1 MISSIELSAE
11 YLGPLPYQK
20 LLALASRDNTSLM
33 VVARRLLLQALDNLE
48 QYVSADVAARAEAY
62 ARLPPPRVD
71 EVVSLLRCGPRTLQD
86 LQSTFSKPRKLSK
99 ALGASLA
106 MGLVE
111 EHRKDGVLV
120 YNIPEVTGSLA
131 DSKWAD
137 KVMALFSKQP
147 ELTVMDVVVQ
157 LSCSLATAQRALKR
171 LVAQGLLQVERR
183 ARKDH
188 YKKPGPPRMVIT
200 LTQLQL
206 RIKESLER
214 TPRQTL
220 ANLSQRTSE
229 PLPRVREAV
238 RRLVRQG
245 VLHGTPRRCGAMGKP
260 ALEYIVVTGSTKLPE
275 DTFPCSRCMARVAKS
290 MLKDVV
296 QRGVRHLVCEDCE
309 RVVRED
315 EQQTEL
321 DRVKADLGL

>member
-1 MISSIELSAE
+1 MSNTIELSAE
-11 YLGPLPYQK
+11 YLGPLPHQK

-48 QYVSADVAARAEAY
+48 QYVPADVAARAEAY

-111 EHRKDGVLV
+111 EHLKDGVLI

-131 DSKWAD
+131 DARWAD

-147 ELTVMDVVVQ
+147 ELTVAGVVLQ
-157 LSCSLATAQRALKR
+157 LDCSLATAQRALKR

-183 ARKDH
+183 SRKDYYQH
-188 YKKPGPPRMVIT
+188 PDAAAKKVPPPR
-200 LTQLQL
+200 LQVL
-206 RIKESLER
+206 IKEALER
-214 TPRQTL
+214 EPRQTL
-220 ANLSQRTSE
+220 ANLKQRTSQ

-238 RRLVRQG
+238 RQLVKQG
-245 VLHGTPRRCGAMGKP
+245 VLYGTPRRCGARGKP
-260 ALEYIVVTGSTKLPE
+260 ALEYTVVTMNTRIPE

-296 QRGVRHLVCEDCE
+296 QRGMRHLVCEDCE
-309 RVVRED
+309 RVMRED
-315 EQQTEL
+315 EMQPSL